1 MITSTSRSRL
11 YELRRDR
18 VAAARSAELLERKRE
33 ALLVETSRRTALRD
47 ALRDAVAAAHAQAAR
62 LLAIARVEIG
72 SETIAAAGLA
82 QPETHTIELREAS
95 VMGVHIPDI
104 AVTTRPFRPVYG
116 AAPTTRSLDDAA
128 RAFHELVPQLLRLA
142 AAEHAVARLRL
153 ALRKTTKL
161 VNALQKI
168 VIPRVESEIRTTVD
182 CIEEEERDE
191 GVRRKVRVAAKRTG

>member
-18 VAAARSAELLERKRE
+18 LAARRSAELLERKRE
-33 ALLVETSRRTALRD
+33 ALLIETGRRTAQRD
-47 ALRDAVAAAHAQAAR
+47 ALRAAAAAAYAQAMR

-72 SETIAAAGLA
+72 SDVIAAAGLA
-82 QPETHTIELREAS
+82 QPESLSIELRETS
-95 VMGVHIPDI
+95 VMGVHIPDL

-116 AAPTTRSLDDAA
+116 AASTARSLDDAA

-142 AAEHAVARLRL
+142 AAERAVSRLRL

-168 VIPRVESEIRTTVD
+168 VIPRVESEIRMTVD
-182 CIEEEERDE
+182 YIEEEERDE
-191 GVRRKVRVAAKRTG
+191 AVRRKVRLCSF

>member
-18 VAAARSAELLERKRE
+18 VAAIRSAELLDRKRE
-33 ALLVETSRRTALRD
+33 VLLHETSRRVAQREALR
-47 ALRDAVAAAHAQAAR
+47 AAVADAYAR
-62 LLAIARVEIG
+62 ATHLLAIARVELG
-72 SETIAAAGLA
+72 SEAIAAAGLA
-82 QPETHTIELREAS
+82 QPEAVDIEQRAQS
-95 VMGVHIPDI
+95 VMGVHVHDL

-116 AAPTTRSLDDAA
+116 AASTTRSLDDAA
-128 RAFHELVPQLLRLA
+128 RAFHGLVPELLRLA
-142 AAEHAVARLRL
+142 VDERAVSRLRM

-168 VIPRVESEIRTTVD
+168 VIPRMEREIRTTVD

-191 GVRRKVRVAAKRTG
+191 GVRRKMRMRAAT